1 MAQQP
6 IWMVHTQWRDTGRQV
21 KVGPL
26 DGRLMLFIVLLMLFP
41 SMILFFIT
49 LGAMAFFY
57 GLQYIGYTLPNAV
70 RAPCRTARGEASSC
84 SVSCPTFHQ
93 PLKMS
98 DATTTKDMSG
108 RFSANFTSCASTV
121 KLSRS

>member
-57 GLQYIGYTLPNAV
+57 GLQYIGYTLPNAYRRITV
-70 RAPCRTARGEASSC
+70 TLAGKHR
-84 SVSCPTFHQ
+84 
-93 PLKMS
+93 
-98 DATTTKDMSG
+98 SG
-108 RFSANFTSCASTV
+108 VHYWRQHKFKF
-121 KLSRS
+121 